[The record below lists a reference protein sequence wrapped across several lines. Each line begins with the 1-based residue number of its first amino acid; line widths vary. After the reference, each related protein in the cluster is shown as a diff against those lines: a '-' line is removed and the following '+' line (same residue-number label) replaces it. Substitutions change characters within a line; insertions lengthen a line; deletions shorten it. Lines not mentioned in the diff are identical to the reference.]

1 MSALNSAL
9 KAHLEGSATTTCNC
23 WALTRRDG
31 VVLGFTDHDG
41 PLNFEGIDFLAD
53 AGLSALALQQTT
65 GLSVDNTEALGALNS
80 AAIREEDIEAGRYDG
95 AEIRAWLVNWADV
108 AQRQLQFRGSI
119 GELRR
124 RDGAFEAELRGLTE
138 ALNTPLGKVYQKP
151 CGAVLGDASCAF
163 GLGTV
168 GYFEL
173 RVVEVV
179 ENRQVFRFTTLDV
192 VPEGWFKHGRMAM
205 LDGAAAGLIGLI
217 KRDKIEGAERV
228 IELWQPLR
236 AEVLP
241 GNQLRLEAGCDKRM
255 ETCKVKFNNL
265 LNFQGFPD
273 IPGDDWSIS
282 TPRRNGNLSGK
293 SRRS

>member
-1 MSALNSAL
+1 MSVLDPDL
-9 KAHLEGSATTTCNC
+9 KAHLESGVTTTCNC

-31 VVLGFTDHDG
+31 VILGFTDHDG
-41 PLNFEGIDFLAD
+41 PLDFDGITFKAD

-65 GLSVDNTEALGALNS
+65 GLSVDNTEALGALSS

-108 AQRQLQFRGSI
+108 SQRQLQFRGTI

-138 ALNTPLGKVYQKP
+138 TLNTPVGKVYQKP
-151 CGAVLGDASCAF
+151 CGAVLGDAACAF
-163 GLGTV
+163 DLGTV

-173 RVVEVV
+173 RVVEAV
-179 ENRQVFRFTTLDV
+179 ERRQIFRFSTLPGI
-192 VPEGWFKHGRMAM
+192 PEHWFRHGRLAI
-205 LDGAAAGLIGLI
+205 LDGAAQGLIGLI
-217 KRDKIEGAERV
+217 KRDVIEGTERV

-236 AEVLP
+236 AEVVP

-255 ETCKVKFNNL
+255 ETCRVKFNNL
-265 LNFQGFPD
+265 LNYQGFPD
-273 IPGDDWSIS
+273 IPGDDWSIA

>member
-1 MSALNSAL
+1 MSTLSPEL
-9 KAHLEGSATTTCNC
+9 KAHLASGATSTCNC

-31 VVLGFTDHDG
+31 VLLGFTDHDG
-41 PLNFEGIDFLAD
+41 PLSFDGIEFQAD

-80 AAIREEDIEAGRYDG
+80 TAIKEEDIEAGRYDG

-108 AQRQLQFRGSI
+108 TQRQLKFRGTI

-124 RDGAFEAELRGLTE
+124 RDGTFEAELRGLTD
-138 ALNTPLGKVYQKP
+138 ALNMPIGNVYQKP
-151 CGAVLGDASCAF
+151 CGAVLGDNACAF
-163 GLGTV
+163 NLGTT

-173 RVVEVV
+173 RVVEAV
-179 ENRQVFRFTTLDV
+179 ENRQAFRFTTLDGI
-192 VPEGWFKHGRMAM
+192 PEGWFKHGRMVL
-205 LDGAAAGLIGLI
+205 LDGPAAGLIGLI
-217 KRDKIEGAERV
+217 KRDKIDGAERL

-236 AEVLP
+236 ADVSP

-255 ETCKVKFNNL
+255 ETCRLKFNNL
-265 LNFQGFPD
+265 LNYQGFPD